1 MAGYKETPRQKM
13 IAMMYLVLTA
23 LLALNVSKEV
33 LDAFVVVN
41 ESVALTN
48 ENFSEKLNEL
58 YNTFDKQYQINQNKV
73 KPFRDKA
80 IEAKRLSTEMI
91 NYIDD
96 VKWRLIEV
104 TERIP
109 YDSAKLIPV
118 KKLAKLDDFTTTTN
132 FFMAGSTDGTKGE
145 VIKLKNK
152 IINYREKILS
162 LVDEKN
168 RGQIK
173 IGLQTDGNYLD
184 RDGNHLNWVQYNFY
198 HTVLAANLA
207 ILNKMTTE
215 VYNAEFDVVNYLL
228 ASIDAADFKYD
239 TVAARVLPKRD
250 YVFIGDR
257 YEAEILVA
265 AYDTRQDPEV
275 YILEGADRMTD
286 EQISRA
292 RPIAGQKGVVKVNFP
307 AQTEGLKRFAGIFRL
322 TTGTGEVNSYPFSAN
337 YVVARPTTTI
347 SATKMNVFYAGVDNP
362 ISVSSPGVPLENLE
376 VTISVGHIRK
386 DNKPGNYIVTVP
398 VDKKEAIVTVSA
410 RIDGQLKKQGDN
422 SYRIKRVPDPT
433 ALIAGYKEGAINR
446 NVLAQVNAI
455 EASMPQDF
463 EFDLNFRITSFKMTT
478 LSGSIVTDFKSNSN
492 RLTDEMKNRIRNANR
507 GDRVWFE
514 DIIARGPDG
523 TDRPLNPISLTLN

>member
-1 MAGYKETPRQKM
+1 MK
-13 IAMMYLVLTA
+13 
-23 LLALNVSKEV
+23 
-33 LDAFVVVN
+33 
-41 ESVALTN
+41 
-48 ENFSEKLNEL
+48 
-58 YNTFDKQYQINQNKV
+58 
-73 KPFRDKA
+73 
-80 IEAKRLSTEMI
+80 
-91 NYIDD
+91 
-96 VKWRLIEV
+96 
-104 TERIP
+104 
-109 YDSAKLIPV
+109 
-118 KKLAKLDDFTTTTN
+118 
-132 FFMAGSTDGTKGE
+132 
-145 VIKLKNK
+145 
-152 IINYREKILS
+152 
-162 LVDEKN
+162 KN

-362 ISVSSPGVPLENLE
+362 ISVSSP
-376 VTISVGHIRK
+376 
-386 DNKPGNYIVTVP
+386 P
-398 VDKKEAIVTVSA
+398 VCHSKI
-410 RIDGQLKKQGDN
+410 LK
-422 SYRIKRVPDPT
+422 
-433 ALIAGYKEGAINR
+433 
-446 NVLAQVNAI
+446 
-455 EASMPQDF
+455 
-463 EFDLNFRITSFKMTT
+463 
-478 LSGSIVTDFKSNSN
+478 
-492 RLTDEMKNRIRNANR
+492 
-507 GDRVWFE
+507 
-514 DIIARGPDG
+514 
-523 TDRPLNPISLTLN
+523 

>member
-1 MAGYKETPRQKM
+1 M
-13 IAMMYLVLTA
+13 I
-23 LLALNVSKEV
+23 
-33 LDAFVVVN
+33 
-41 ESVALTN
+41 
-48 ENFSEKLNEL
+48 
-58 YNTFDKQYQINQNKV
+58 
-73 KPFRDKA
+73 P
-80 IEAKRLSTEMI
+80 
-91 NYIDD
+91 
-96 VKWRLIEV
+96 
-104 TERIP
+104 
-109 YDSAKLIPV
+109 
-118 KKLAKLDDFTTTTN
+118 
-132 FFMAGSTDGTKGE
+132 
-145 VIKLKNK
+145 
-152 IINYREKILS
+152 
-162 LVDEKN
+162 
-168 RGQIK
+168 
-173 IGLQTDGNYLD
+173 
-184 RDGNHLNWVQYNFY
+184 
-198 HTVLAANLA
+198 
-207 ILNKMTTE
+207 
-215 VYNAEFDVVNYLL
+215 
-228 ASIDAADFKYD
+228 
-239 TVAARVLPKRD
+239 
-250 YVFIGDR
+250 
-257 YEAEILVA
+257 
-265 AYDTRQDPEV
+265 QDPEV